1 MLIKDLKSY
10 VLSIT
15 KEPFFL
21 KFHMG
26 NEETLKDLIERTKAW
41 NTSRGIDND
50 DGALVFD
57 IFLDRDYFDLY
68 MEVDVDME
76 KENPINKD
84 KEIKFLT
91 VKKVKYSTSVSH
103 LFTKIRE

>member
-1 MLIKDLKSY
+1 MLIKDLKSF

-41 NTSRGIDND
+41 NTSRGISNE
-50 DGALVFD
+50 DGALAFD
-57 IFLDRDYFDLY
+57 IFLDRDYFDLH
-68 MEVDVDME
+68 MKVDVEME
-76 KENPINKD
+76 KENPIIKD
-84 KEIKFLT
+84 KNIKFLT
-91 VKKVKYSTSVSH
+91 VENVKNTTSVSH
-103 LFTKIRE
+103 LFTKIRK